1 MMFLHVF
8 LVVLRFPRVFLLFHL
23 SVSPFPIL
31 DFAIALHGYDESEIE
46 LVYVRWFIV
55 DGLTEAWLMSF

>member
-46 LVYVRWFIV
+46 PVYVRWFIV